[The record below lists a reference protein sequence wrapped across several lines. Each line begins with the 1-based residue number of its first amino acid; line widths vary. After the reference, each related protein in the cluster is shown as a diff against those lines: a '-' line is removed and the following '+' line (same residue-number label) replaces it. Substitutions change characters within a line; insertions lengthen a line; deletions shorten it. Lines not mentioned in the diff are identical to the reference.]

1 MENEPLEF
9 VGFFHFLPALPVAGS
24 IGGREGQRE
33 KEKTKHENRGCFVV
47 VNIKRA
53 RRRSFRSWGGG
64 VGDGEIKGDVKNYL
78 ALDLRESKVTWKAC
92 VSCVVRPK

>member
-1 MENEPLEF
+1 MFSLRSICVTFITIKISILQKE
-9 VGFFHFLPALPVAGS
+9 AG
-24 IGGREGQRE
+24 
-33 KEKTKHENRGCFVV
+33 
-47 VNIKRA
+47 
-53 RRRSFRSWGGG
+53 RRSFRSWGGG